1 MKRFLLATVAA
12 VSLGLTAAHA
22 QTDMTEPVPTP
33 PPIQTPAQSTDNP
46 DGTLGTLAQTPQSDT
61 NVEAQTTPT
70 PADQAA
76 QNAQPMPAS
85 PAVQASGETTTP
97 TPTFASASSVC
108 QPRVTSVHF
117 GRSSALSQQNRHA
130 IEHAV
135 DAASVCSLQEVVIA
149 DTGQGARR
157 AAAVQATL
165 VRQGVPAE
173 LIRVD
178 ASAAPAEGAA
188 TGQLDVRMNFAGVAN
203 TDVAAATAAQAPA
216 TPDMPVTPE
225 QMPEEPTNEAE
236 DAPAT

>member
-61 NVEAQTTPT
+61 SVEAQITPA

-76 QNAQPMPAS
+76 QNAQPMPAT
-85 PAVQASGETTTP
+85 GETTTP
-97 TPTFASASSVC
+97 TPTFASANSVC